1 MSKNVLGRLHVL
13 LTAESADFDKKMS
26 EVANRLKKTGESIA
40 EVGKTLTTKLTAPI
54 LAMGGVALKMGG
66 DFESSMNQVKA
77 VTGATG
83 DEFVAMSEQAKLLG
97 RTTQF
102 SASQAAD
109 AMYFLASAGFDTTQ
123 VMQAM
128 PGVLD
133 LAAAANMD
141 LARATDIAS
150 NILSG
155 YGLEVEELARVN
167 DVLVKT
173 FQKANVNVEMVG
185 ESMKFAAPV
194 ANAAGIAFEEAA
206 AMIGLFGNAGIQ
218 GSMAG
223 TALRGT
229 ISRLLNPVGEAA
241 AVIQELGIQTKD
253 SSGQLL
259 PFSTLMEQLESKS
272 ISAEDAMR
280 LFGQEAGPAM
290 MSALSQGSDALKDL
304 TQELMDSG
312 GTAKMVGDV
321 QMQGFAGSIKG
332 LKSAFEGLMIAIFES
347 GLGVF
352 ATQMAARLTAMIQR
366 ATELSPRLVTLGVV
380 FAGVAAAI
388 GPVLFVVGKFVGVS
402 STLTAGLAAVKGA
415 VAAVAA
421 VFLGL
426 TPVVLTIMAIVGT
439 LTAVW
444 LVFGDRIK
452 EIVSGVMPSLKN
464 AFSSVGGF
472 LTEFRLLLGAIG
484 DAFRKYVA
492 NPLEEL
498 IIPKL
503 YAFKEV
509 LKAVGDFVSTFFVNH
524 FTEAFGKVGAIFDKL
539 GAFAQKL
546 REKITGEVAPAVS
559 ESTGSM
565 FDRVAPAAEDAADA
579 ANAALGGVAGRGVNA
594 RVSTNIADNVIAPL
608 AEGAEAGNEA
618 LVKAAEAA
626 EKAAEAMRRY
636 DQALMEGATLQT
648 LTGGEM
654 IQLQRR
660 AEELAAVL
668 ASGSLSLQERNR
680 LTNEYN
686 GLEKSRLEVMGVNR
700 DTLRTISTAG
710 MDVSQKLTGLGVQVT
725 AMSSTASHQ
734 VGILGMFGQSLGN
747 AGDYIKA
754 SFKDTA
760 MSVISKFTPMGLA
773 AEVIGRVMEKLK
785 PAIVALEKPLEIV
798 ATVLSAALMPILK
811 ALFPVFKL
819 VAIAATYV
827 GEILFRVSQG
837 IAWAVGNVIK
847 AIGIV
852 VSKIPFMG
860 KIGEN
865 LQKFGQGVLDVA
877 DGYGEAADALKQGRK
892 DISEL
897 TWPEEDLKEQT
908 NAIKE
913 SGEGIVAAIYDTAP
927 VEAAT
932 PAGMAL
938 EAYHGSTA
946 ITIGDVIVD
955 AKGAKDPQAVGD
967 AVAGSLMD
975 MIDQALGY
983 QVSRDTRLDGEM
995 ALI

>member
-218 GSMAG
+218 GGMAG

-241 AVIQELGIQTKD
+241 EVIQELGIQTKD

-388 GPVLFVVGKFVGVS
+388 GPVLFVVGKFITVIP
-402 STLTAGLAAVKGA
+402 TLTAGLAAIKGA
-415 VAAVAA
+415 LALVAGA
-421 VFLGL
+421 FLGL
-426 TPVVLTIMAIVGT
+426 NPVTLAIMAVVGVLTATWI
-439 LTAVW
+439 L
-444 LVFGDRIK
+444 FGDQIK
-452 EIVSGVMPSLKN
+452 EIVGK
-464 AFSSVGGF
+464 
-472 LTEFRLLLGAIG
+472 
-484 DAFRKYVA
+484 
-492 NPLEEL
+492 
-498 IIPKL
+498 IIPPLVNVFKSAWNMLSEFVLLVVALGKAFYKNVIEPFLQLAPVQAFLGVLGKL
-503 YAFKEV
+503 AAFIANYLITGFVELYEKVSWV
-509 LKAVGDFVSTFFVNH
+509 LD
-524 FTEAFGKVGAIFDKL
+524 KVGA
-539 GAFAQKL
+539 AFKWL
-546 REKITGEVAPAVS
+546 RGKIEDEEAPAIA

-565 FDRVAPAAEDAADA
+565 FDGVAPAAEDAADA

-594 RVSTNIADNVIAPL
+594 RVSTNIAENVIAPL

-626 EKAAEAMRRY
+626 EKAAEAMRKY
-636 DQALMEGATLQT
+636 DQALMEGARLQT

-654 IQLQRR
+654 LQLQRR

-668 ASGSLSLQERNR
+668 ASGSLSLEERNR

-686 GLEKSRLEVMGVNR
+686 ALEKSRLEAMGVNR

-725 AMSSTASHQ
+725 AMSERASHQ

-754 SFKDTA
+754 SFQDTA

-773 AEVIGRVMEKLK
+773 AEVIGQVMEKLR

-847 AIGIV
+847 AIGFV

-897 TWPEEDLKEQT
+897 TWPEEDLHEQT